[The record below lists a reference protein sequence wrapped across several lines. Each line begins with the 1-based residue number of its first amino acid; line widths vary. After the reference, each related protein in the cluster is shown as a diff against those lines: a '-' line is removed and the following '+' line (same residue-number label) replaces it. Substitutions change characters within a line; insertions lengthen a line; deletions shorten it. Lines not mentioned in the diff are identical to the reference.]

1 MLKPFKYL
9 YATAAT
15 HTGLWCW
22 LFVPIQQK
30 HRTPDT
36 APNHTAKDQT
46 SARTRHHHRPD
57 TTTDQTPPKTRRQ
70 PKPNITTK
78 ARLKV
83 TTKKTPPQTRHN
95 QTYQRRPR
103 TKHHK
108 TCVSKRRP
116 FLLMLITRP
125 PPHHRASASETLNCP
140 LFYPPIQADFMTTNS
155 SVIRHFGKKN
165 QKHLN
170 IERFCDMIKL
180 T

>member
-1 MLKPFKYL
+1 MQPRQRILVYGAGFCSYTTK
-9 YATAAT
+9 
-15 HTGLWCW
+15 
-22 LFVPIQQK
+22 
-30 HRTPDT
+30 
-36 APNHTAKDQT
+36 APNTRHRPKPHRQRPDISTHQT
-46 SARTRHHHRPD
+46 SPQTRHHHRPN
-57 TTTDQTPPKTRRQ
+57 TTKDQTPAQ
-70 PKPNITTK
+70 TK
-78 ARLKV
+78 HHNQSPVKSHH
-83 TTKKTPPQTRHN
+83 KKTPPQTRHN

-140 LFYPPIQADFMTTNS
+140 LFYPPIQADFITTNS
-155 SVIRHFGKKN
+155 SVIRHFGKN
-165 QKHLN
+165 RKHLN